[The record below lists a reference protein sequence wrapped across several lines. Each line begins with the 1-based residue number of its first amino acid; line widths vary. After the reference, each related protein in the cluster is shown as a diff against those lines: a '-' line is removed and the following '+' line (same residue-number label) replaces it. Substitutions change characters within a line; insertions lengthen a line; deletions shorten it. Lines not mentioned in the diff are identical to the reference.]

1 MAAAGLEG
9 RGGSASTAQG
19 RKAKLSQHTQ
29 ELRTMVA
36 LQEQGRKVFA
46 QCCEEKLRQKRE
58 LLPHLREAVQ
68 EDVRALGSVQ
78 AVARSKLPIAAA
90 CGAQRHVGM
99 DLAGKTVECPPS
111 PASSLANSPMP
122 IQVALEELRAEIYEQ
137 RRTCDMLLDRVRQRS
152 QTRDELQRRLQQ
164 LQDAKRDE
172 KQHQAQVQAIHQLE
186 NNIEKML
193 AKGRAAQKVTARYL
207 VVRDALRKELAH
219 LPPHLDLLCGM
230 AELYPGELEDMELM
244 ASDALRAADVAKE
257 DMAEMKTQLLAER
270 ERRYRSLAAQEVH
283 GDRLWLK
290 EASKRQPRAQARSQ
304 LTVDFP
310 SLHSQDPLVDAK
322 LEATQSPIEREAWLT
337 EKMEKAKA
345 AAQRSCPWDIPSR
358 LLAQQKSWVELEQ
371 HVKEG
376 KQKKAAL
383 KETLKELEL
392 KQAELKFG
400 QPRNTPSVVG
410 SRMLEE
416 DLRVRL
422 QREEAQLEQARTQ
435 ALRNEELLL
444 HFENGM
450 DNLLV
455 HLHGIPVP
463 DQDDSVKP
471 WGVVEKLQYGEQK
484 LRYLAQC
491 MANLPRNSYSP
502 DENNETFVHVRDFL
516 EKATAS
522 DPQNLQISLD
532 DVGSR
537 VQDPSDFSAEDH
549 GLVPTR
555 QEIKQQGLLLLES
568 RKKSSRE
575 K

>member
-19 RKAKLSQHTQ
+19 RKAKLSQRAQ

-46 QCCEEKLRQKRE
+46 QCCEEKLRPKRE
-58 LLPHLREAVQ
+58 LLPRLREAVQ
-68 EDVRALGSVQ
+68 EDVRALRSVQ

-99 DLAGKTVECPPS
+99 DLAGKTVE
-111 PASSLANSPMP
+111 
-122 IQVALEELRAEIYEQ
+122 VALEKLRAEIYQ
-137 RRTCDMLLDRVRQRS
+137 RRRTCDVLLDRVRQRS

-164 LQDAKRDE
+164 LQDAERDE
-172 KQHQAQVQAIHQLE
+172 KRHQAQVQAIHQLE
-186 NNIEKML
+186 NKIEKML
-193 AKGRAAQKVTARYL
+193 AKGRAGQKVTARYL
-207 VVRDALRKELAH
+207 AVRDALRKELAH
-219 LPPHLDLLCGM
+219 LPPHLDLLCAM

-257 DMAEMKTQLLAER
+257 DMAEMKTRLLAER

-283 GDRLWLK
+283 VDRLWLK
-290 EASKRQPRAQARSQ
+290 EASERQPRAQARSQ
-304 LTVDFP
+304 LAVGFP
-310 SLHSQDPLVDAK
+310 SLHSQDPL
-322 LEATQSPIEREAWLT
+322 TPNWRPPNPTMEREAWLM
-337 EKMEKAKA
+337 EKTEKAKA
-345 AAQRSCPWDIPSR
+345 AAQCSCLWDIPGR

-371 HVKEG
+371 RVKEG
-376 KQKKAAL
+376 EQKKQAL

-400 QPRNTPSVVG
+400 QPRNTPSVLG
-410 SRMLEE
+410 SRVLEE
-416 DLRVRL
+416 DLRMRL
-422 QREEAQLEQARTQ
+422 QREEAQLEQARAQ

-444 HFENGM
+444 HFEHGM
-450 DNLLV
+450 DNLV
-455 HLHGIPVP
+455 VRLHGIAVP

-471 WGVVEKLQYGEQK
+471 RGVVEKLQYCQQK
-484 LRYLAQC
+484 LRYLAQHV
-491 MANLPRNSYSP
+491 ADLPRDSYSP
-502 DENNETFVHVRDFL
+502 DENNKTFVHVRGLL

-522 DPQNLQISLD
+522 DPHNLKISFD

-537 VQDPSDFSAEDH
+537 VQAPPIPLTEDH
-549 GLVPTR
+549 DLVPTR

-568 RKKSSRE
+568 RQKSRRQ